1 MSLRAGTILLLLT
14 LLVGCTPVAEDAQQR
29 AFLGANGRYENG
41 DYQGALDGYLQLERD
56 GVHRASL
63 DYNIGNCYF
72 KLGQLAGA
80 ILYYE
85 RCLALSPRDE
95 DAKHNLAYAR
105 SRTIDETNPPAGLQA
120 LEEALGGG
128 ALFARREVWV
138 LTVVCYVLFIALLAL
153 GQRWPSYRPFV
164 YLRLCL
170 LVGLTV
176 SLALYAYL
184 GWHGEARRRGVVM
197 ISESNVL
204 NEPREDGTLKFKL
217 HQGITVRL
225 LRRHEDWLAI
235 SVGGELKGWVPFGDV
250 EEI

>member
-1 MSLRAGTILLLLT
+1 MSLRTGIILLLL
-14 LLVGCTPVAEDAQQR
+14 LLVGCTPLVEDAQQR

-41 DYQGALDGYLQLERD
+41 DYQGALEGYLQLERD
-56 GVHRASL
+56 GLRRAHL

-72 KLGQLAGA
+72 KLGQLAAA

-85 RCLALSPRDE
+85 RCLILAPRDE

-105 SRTIDETNPPAGLQA
+105 SRTIDETNPPAGLRA
-120 LEEALGGG
+120 LEAALSGG

-138 LTVVCYVLFIALLAL
+138 LTVVCYVLLIVLLAL
-153 GQRWPSYRPFV
+153 GQRWPSYRPFA

-170 LVGLTV
+170 LAGLTI
-176 SLALYAYL
+176 SLTLYGYL

-197 ISESNVL
+197 IRESKVL

-217 HQGITVRL
+217 HQGTTVRL